1 MLSKLFQTQLSVQK
15 VDYST
20 SYKLDD
26 CLNIND
32 DRANK
37 VKCHKIGIPEAIHA
51 DKSCFVINHVLSSNE
66 CNETII
72 RAEKA
77 GFRQALVNVGGGEM
91 LMEDYRNSDRCII
104 DDDTF
109 AQIIFERIKGM
120 IPQTIEGMDRC
131 TWKLKGL
138 NERMRILRYGE
149 GNFFAEHRDG
159 AHGRN
164 INEQSFLTIMIYLND
179 GEKDFVGGATNFIAS
194 PRGERIHRIIS
205 EVVPRTGMV
214 LVFDHRLLHEGARLF
229 SGKKYAIRTDVM
241 YERTDKEGTDI
252 APESVDMS

>member
-1 MLSKLFQTQLSVQK
+1 MFSSLFQTQLGVQK

-20 SYKLDD
+20 KYNLDD
-26 CLNIND
+26 CLNSAD

-37 VKCHKIGIPEAIHA
+37 VKFHKIGIPESIHA
-51 DKSCFVINHVLSSNE
+51 DKSCFVINHVLSPNE
-66 CNETII
+66 CTGTIA
-72 RAEKA
+72 RAENA

-104 DDDTF
+104 DDHTF
-109 AQIIFERIKGM
+109 AKTVFERIKGM
-120 IPQTIEGMDRC
+120 LPETIEGMDRC

-159 AHGRN
+159 AYGRN
-164 INEQSFLTIMIYLND
+164 RNEQSFLTIMIYLND
-179 GEKDFVGGATNFIAS
+179 GNKDFVGGATNFIAS

-214 LVFDHRLLHEGARLF
+214 LVFDHRLMHEGARLF

-241 YERTDKEGTDI
+241 YERTDEEGST
-252 APESVDMS
+252 VLDMS